1 MDAPSSERHLIPFRR
16 DLPSNEYRK
25 PTIPRLAGTPRKALP
40 PMGRIGEPEDIA
52 DVVAFLTSPGSVWIT
67 SQTLTVDGGR
77 MGYIDMHSYHCPR
90 RSNP

>member
-16 DLPSNEYRK
+16 DRPSNEYRK

-52 DVVAFLTSPGSVWIT
+52 DVLAFLTSPGSGLDHVADVD
-67 SQTLTVDGGR
+67 VDGGR